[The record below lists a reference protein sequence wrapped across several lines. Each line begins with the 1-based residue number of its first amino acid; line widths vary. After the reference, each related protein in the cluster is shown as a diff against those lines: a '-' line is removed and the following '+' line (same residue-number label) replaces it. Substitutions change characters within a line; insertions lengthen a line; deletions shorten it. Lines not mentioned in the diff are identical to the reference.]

1 MSDVY
6 QKCFYRI
13 VWTKKRREAMVLPR
27 SYRIL
32 RPCVKTHGYTAQ
44 TPNSTA
50 SRHSDPRVLSPAK
63 RGFVAAGR
71 LAVRF
76 NAWFLR
82 PCRRV
87 QLLHIG
93 ALLGLALSPLPA
105 RPASA
110 ADLSVTLLSVTLLSA
125 GPNALQVR
133 GADGRPFAVRV
144 TRATWVLE
152 RGAVSAPRDLTPGET
167 LRMRLR
173 HSGAGDVALLV
184 CDAGTAAAL
193 DAHHHRALS
202 GTVLAVNGA
211 IWTVQPTGEDAPVPV
226 LVSARTRFWVGE
238 LPALASAFGAGASV
252 SVATRGLAN
261 GLLTAVSV
269 SDSLPSSAGETS
281 GDAPASRPVSLS
293 GAVIESR
300 PDLGLL
306 VLQDAAG
313 VMRTVAVDAATRF
326 KSAGQAATLADIL
339 PGMRVRVR
347 LGLGRDAAGNPI
359 AASMS
364 ASAARPAREKAR
376 KKKDDAGAR

>member
-1 MSDVY
+1 
-6 QKCFYRI
+6 
-13 VWTKKRREAMVLPR
+13 
-27 SYRIL
+27 
-32 RPCVKTHGYTAQ
+32 
-44 TPNSTA
+44 
-50 SRHSDPRVLSPAK
+50 
-63 RGFVAAGR
+63 
-71 LAVRF
+71 
-76 NAWFLR
+76 
-82 PCRRV
+82 
-87 QLLHIG
+87 
-93 ALLGLALSPLPA
+93 
-105 RPASA
+105 
-110 ADLSVTLLSVTLLSA
+110 
-125 GPNALQVR
+125 
-133 GADGRPFAVRV
+133 
-144 TRATWVLE
+144 
-152 RGAVSAPRDLTPGET
+152 
-167 LRMRLR
+167 MRLR

-193 DAHHHRALS
+193 DAHHRRALS

-376 KKKDDAGAR
+376 KKKGDAGAR